1 MPSEISGGASR
12 KTLCGALMIIIRR
25 EISKGDPEDAER
37 ISADSTLN
45 RRRIVKNIYISNIL

>member
-1 MPSEISGGASR
+1 
-12 KTLCGALMIIIRR
+12 MIIIRR